1 MANRSKSKRQSQRN
15 KAMRKRSMRKRSMQK
30 ATLHGGSDFNVPIRA
45 FYPQNSFE
53 HDPSRE
59 MQTSLMKGGKKH
71 SRKYLHSHR
80 KSGGSYM
87 GFSQLSMTPVQQIA
101 QTISYKV

>member
-1 MANRSKSKRQSQRN
+1 MANRTKTKRRSQHR
-15 KAMRKRSMRKRSMQK
+15 KATRK
-30 ATLHGGSDFNVPIRA
+30 ATLRGGSDFNVPIRA

-71 SRKYLHSHR
+71 SRKYLNSHR

-87 GFSQLSMTPVQQIA
+87 GFSQLSTTPVQQLT
-101 QTISYKV
+101 QTIPYKV

>member
-1 MANRSKSKRQSQRN
+1 MAKRNTKRKSKRRT
-15 KAMRKRSMRKRSMQK
+15 KRMR
-30 ATLHGGSDFNVPIRA
+30 GGSYFNVPIRA

-53 HDPSRE
+53 HDPSRD
-59 MQTSLMKGGKKH
+59 MQTSLIKGGKKH
-71 SRKYLHSHR
+71 SRKYLKPSR

-101 QTISYKV
+101 PMTSYKV

>member
-1 MANRSKSKRQSQRN
+1 MANRTKSKRRNQRR
-15 KAMRKRSMRKRSMQK
+15 KATRKRSMRK
-30 ATLHGGSDFNVPIRA
+30 ATLRGGSDFNVPIRA

-59 MQTSLMKGGKKH
+59 MQTSLLKGGKKH
-71 SRKYLHSHR
+71 SRKYLKPR
-80 KSGGSYM
+80 RIGGSYT

-101 QTISYKV
+101 QSVPYKV